1 MNDPNECIFFLKDI
15 FNIYNQF
22 LSSFNLN
29 KLSKLMASKFVN
41 QIYRLLDHQRIKKKL
56 RFNPF
61 FLGIFP
67 LAWPHTSSTI
77 RSFDF
82 EAPFEVSTF
91 LKWNTFFHFLSWE
104 KKMDKLTLS
113 SVLASIPLMGYVFF
127 PWYVPCTTGANIF
140 LKRISIFTDLW
151 CHEIFPRFPIL
162 FPMWKRYKS

>member
-1 MNDPNECIFFLKDI
+1 
-15 FNIYNQF
+15 
-22 LSSFNLN
+22 
-29 KLSKLMASKFVN
+29 MASKFVN

-91 LKWNTFFHFLSWE
+91 LKWNTFFFTSWVE
-104 KKMDKLTLS
+104 RKKMDKLTLS

-140 LKRISIFTDLW
+140 LKQSLQTYDVTKYFLDFQFYFQCGRDIKVNKKIIVWKFKITLNPT
-151 CHEIFPRFPIL
+151 CCVEIL
-162 FPMWKRYKS
+162 F

>member
-1 MNDPNECIFFLKDI
+1 MLVE
-15 FNIYNQF
+15 
-22 LSSFNLN
+22 S

-91 LKWNTFFHFLSWE
+91 LKWNTFFSLPELRE
-104 KKMDKLTLS
+104 KNGQTDPIKC
-113 SVLASIPLMGYVFF
+113 
-127 PWYVPCTTGANIF
+127 PCIHPSYGICIFSMICTMHNWGKYLFKTYLNLYRPMMSRNI
-140 LKRISIFTDLW
+140 S
-151 CHEIFPRFPIL
+151 
-162 FPMWKRYKS
+162 